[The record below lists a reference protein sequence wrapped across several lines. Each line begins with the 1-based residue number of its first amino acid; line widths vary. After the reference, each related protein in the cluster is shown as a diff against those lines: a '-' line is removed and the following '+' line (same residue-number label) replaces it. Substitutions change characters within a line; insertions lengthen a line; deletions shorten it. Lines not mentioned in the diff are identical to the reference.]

1 MSRLSI
7 RLRLTVV
14 FALAMA
20 IVLLA
25 VGAFL
30 YFRLE
35 GGLDRTV
42 NDGLRS
48 RAADIASLLQSG
60 AVLDSA
66 QGIDSLTDESFTQI
80 LDARGNVLGTSRGF
94 GAEPV
99 LSDEQLSRALAAP
112 LLLNAGPPPTDMD
125 ERTRFLAQP
134 IQVAGAQLVVVV
146 GTSLEERDDTL
157 NSLLAQLFVITPI
170 ALLVSSGLGYF
181 VALAALRPV
190 DAMRRRAATISA
202 REPGA
207 RLPVSGPRDEVA
219 RLGETLNAMLERL
232 EAAFANERR
241 FIADASHELRTPL
254 ALLKTELELA
264 QNSARTREELEDAI
278 SSAAEET
285 DRLTQLSE
293 DLLLLA
299 RSADDALALRETDVS
314 GEALLR
320 RIGQRFGHRA
330 ERQGRA
336 IEVKGASD
344 IRFRGDE
351 LRLEQALG
359 NLVDNALRHGA
370 GTITL
375 TAARHEHQ
383 KIELHVIDQG
393 EGFPQVFVGQAF
405 ERFSQADA
413 ARSDAGSGLGLAIVD
428 VIARAHGGSAQ
439 IAAGATADIWLE
451 LPAAATPTGRA

>member
-7 RLRLTVV
+7 RLRLTIV
-14 FALAMA
+14 FAVAMA
-20 IVLLA
+20 MVLIAL
-25 VGAFL
+25 GAFL
-30 YFRLE
+30 YFRLAA
-35 GGLDRTV
+35 GLDRTL
-42 NDGLRS
+42 DTGLRS
-48 RAADIASLLQSG
+48 RAADVTSLLQSG
-60 AVLDSA
+60 AVLSSA
-66 QGIDSLTDESFTQI
+66 KGIDSVTDDSFTQI
-80 LDARGNVLGTSRGF
+80 LDAEGNVLGTSRGF
-94 GAEPV
+94 GDEPV
-99 LSDEQLSRALAAP
+99 LTDRQLDRALAAP
-112 LLLNAGPPPTDMD
+112 LLIDARPPPAFPDQD
-125 ERTRFLAQP
+125 ERIRLLAQP
-134 IQVAGAQLVVVV
+134 ARAVGAQLVVAV
-146 GTSLEERDDTL
+146 GTSLEERDDAL
-157 NSLLAQLFVITPI
+157 NSLLAQLLVISPI
-170 ALLVSSGLGYF
+170 ALLITSALGYF

-219 RLGETLNAMLERL
+219 RLGDTLNAMLERL

-299 RSADDALALRETDVS
+299 RSDDDALALREADLSADV
-314 GEALLR
+314 LLS
-320 RIGQRFGHRA
+320 RIAERFERRA
-330 ERQGRA
+330 ENQQRS
-336 IEVKGASD
+336 IEVEADAGTE
-344 IRFRGDE
+344 FRGDE

-375 TAARHEHQ
+375 KAARQEER
-383 KIELHVIDQG
+383 IELHVIDEG
-393 EGFPQVFVGQAF
+393 TGFPDGFVEQAF
-405 ERFSQADA
+405 DRFSQADA

-428 VIARAHGGSAQ
+428 VIARAHGGRAH
-439 IAAGATADIWLE
+439 IAAGSIPDVWLA
-451 LPAAATPTGRA
+451 LPAVASLT